1 MIVTCQLTWGGFFWY
16 SKKFD
21 RVWHNGLILKW
32 YWIDGGDLLKVL
44 INYRKDRKQ
53 RVVNEFISAGVPEG
67 AVLGTILFL
76 IYISD
81 LHDTIKLFCNI
92 FADDK

>member
-32 YWIDGGDLLKVL
+32 YWIDGDLLKVL
-44 INYRKDRKQ
+44 VNYRKDRKQ

-67 AVLGTILFL
+67 SVLGPILFL

>member
-21 RVWHNGLILKW
+21 RVWHNGLISKW
-32 YWIDGGDLLKVL
+32 YWIDGDLLKVL

-67 AVLGTILFL
+67 SVLGTILFL
-76 IYISD
+76 IYVSD

>member
-1 MIVTCQLTWGGFFWY
+1 MIVTCQLTRGGFFWY

-32 YWIDGGDLLKVL
+32 YWIDGDLLKVL

-53 RVVNEFISAGVPEG
+53 RVVNEFISAGVPEVS
-67 AVLGTILFL
+67 VLGPILFL